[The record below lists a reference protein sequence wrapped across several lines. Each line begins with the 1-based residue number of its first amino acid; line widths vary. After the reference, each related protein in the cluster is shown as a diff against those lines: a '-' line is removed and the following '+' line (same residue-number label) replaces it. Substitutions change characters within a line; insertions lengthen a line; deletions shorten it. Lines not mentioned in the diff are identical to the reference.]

1 MCNLLVS
8 KMVGG
13 GVGGLGLIYVKQPI
27 TNKLQCMN
35 VKTNSCSKN
44 FQEFSVKKYPQR
56 MQYPIKLL
64 DLKSD
69 FLIN

>member
-13 GVGGLGLIYVKQPI
+13 GVGGLGLIYVIQPI

-35 VKTNSCSKN
+35 VKTNSCSEN
-44 FQEFSVKKYPQR
+44 FQEFSVKKYPRR